1 MKKWNPQDRE
11 KLTSS
16 AYKLDMTQVGPEKI
30 SIGEWIQILCEL
42 SLKGLNRRCKV
53 YVIENETIFLKEYFD
68 MFQKN
73 GILALRIQEEMKKS
87 GKTLKEFIQ

>member
-1 MKKWNPQDRE
+1 MKDFGKEVIIDIHQC
-11 KLTSS
+11 S
-16 AYKLDMTQVGPEKI
+16 ADKFTRTG
-30 SIGEWIQILCEL
+30 
-42 SLKGLNRRCKV
+42 
-53 YVIENETIFLKEYFD
+53 LKEYFD